1 MKWYEIELEITFY
14 GKSFETVQAT
24 DKEEAR
30 LIAIRKT
37 VENFNVSSD
46 IISVTKTK
54 EINH

>member
-54 EINH
+54 ELNH